1 MNVDLVPTYVPFLDK
16 ILGGGQCGV
25 GVHGLFGPTGVGKTH
40 MATMIAVQGATQ
52 GSVFDEAWRDA
63 KHWVLFNLH
72 CNDYVSRE
80 RAVGCAGRLPRSG
93 GSTAK
98 YEEDVNKHPDNHPQR
113 NGRVL
118 TKEERES
125 AALKALCRNLTVHRV
140 GFAIDSGPKWG
151 RYPMMLKIAAFV
163 NHAKKRRGPIGGVVI
178 DGLSDVEFTDAP
190 GLEYN
195 KFHHAFLGT
204 FCRSLADE
212 YKCPVWVTCQ
222 LSGNACEA
230 PSGKLLDHKDAAGCK
245 TLGPLLDAAVVL
257 GTRSPTDDVFTVACT
272 KVPEGAGQP
281 GHTFARHHEFYPIIV
296 EAVSANGFGNDRR
309 TGELR
314 GAPKPQPLFG
324 SAEIALLDRLCE
336 GSTTERQFDSPE
348 KPTGTTRRRKR
359 SRPK

>member
-63 KHWVLFNLH
+63 KPWVLFDLH
-72 CNDYVSRE
+72 SNANISRE
-80 RAVGCAGRLPRSG
+80 RVLCCAGRLPRPW
-93 GSTAK
+93 GSSAS
-98 YEEDVNKHPDNHPQR
+98 YEEDLNKYPDNHPQR
-113 NGRVL
+113 DGRVL
-118 TKEERES
+118 TQEERRS
-125 AALKALCRNLTVHRV
+125 AAFQALRSKLTVHSV
-140 GFAIDSGPKWG
+140 EFTCDLGPKWG
-151 RYPMMLKIAAFV
+151 EYRMMTKTLGAV
-163 NHAKKRRGPIGGVVI
+163 NDAKERHGPIGGIVI
-178 DGLSDVEFTDAP
+178 DGLSDVEFSDAR
-190 GLEYN
+190 GLEGN
-195 KFHHAFLGT
+195 KFHHAFFGN
-204 FCRSLADE
+204 FCRPLAE
-212 YKCPVWVTCQ
+212 KYKCSVWVTCQ
-222 LSGNACEA
+222 LNGKACQA
-230 PSGKLLDHKDAAGCK
+230 PSGTLLDHKDAAGCK

-257 GTRSPTDDVFTVACT
+257 GTRSPTDHVFTVACT

-281 GHTFARHHEFYPIIV
+281 RHTVATHHEFYPIIV
-296 EAVSANGFGNDRR
+296 EAVSANGFGKDRR
-309 TGELR
+309 TGELC

-336 GSTTERQFDSPE
+336 ESTTERQIDSPE